1 MTGPIGEYLVVLIAG
16 WSSGIS
22 VYLTAAILGISGR
35 AGWIAL
41 PGSMDTL
48 SNWLIILTA
57 SALFIVEFVADKVPF
72 VDSAWDSVHTFIRPV
87 GAGAIG
93 YMAGTDLGPIAP
105 TLMALL
111 TGTIA
116 LDMHAVKAST
126 RLAINTSP
134 EPFSNIGASLAEHSS
149 VFFIYWFF
157 IKHPILAALL
167 VLSVL
172 VLGFLL
178 MRALWRFVKKLF
190 HRPQSP
196 AALRAADR

>member
-1 MTGPIGEYLVVLIAG
+1 MTGAIGEYLVVLIAG

-35 AGWIAL
+35 AGWITL

-134 EPFSNIGASLAEHSS
+134 EPFSNIGASLAEHSF
-149 VFFIYWFF
+149 VFFVYWFF
-157 IKHPILAALL
+157 VKHPILAAML

-196 AALRAADR
+196 AALRAADH